1 MRPLFLALPERRVT
15 HRSEHIGNTSGLLR
29 EERKV
34 PWRKCYKMDGR
45 PRFVART
52 LEGEKMALLCREFE
66 ISRKTGYKIFQRY
79 KDCGP
84 EGLTDRSRRPSRQ
97 ATKLPFQIET
107 LIVQLKREHLSWGA
121 PKIREKLGRGITIS
135 RPRRSAPCVQC
146 SIAAAWSNHCRKR
159 RYKARGTALSKMLLP
174 NDLWCADYEGRVHAR
189 RSALLFPAD
198 HQRLCQPLSLE
209 LRGLVHYPGNLA
221 FTVFERM
228 FKGFGAAR

>member
-1 MRPLFLALPERRVT
+1 MLQE
-15 HRSEHIGNTSGLLR
+15 LL
-29 EERKV
+29 
-34 PWRKCYKMDGR
+34 Y
-45 PRFVART
+45 
-52 LEGEKMALLCREFE
+52 REFE
-66 ISRKTGYKIFQRY
+66 ISRKTRYKIFQRY

-84 EGLTDRSRRPSRQ
+84 EGLTDRSRRPYGQ

-146 SIAAAWSNHCRKR
+146 SIAAAWSNGQTMAESVATKLGAQPCPRCCCPTICGAPTTKGECMLADR
-159 RYKARGTALSKMLLP
+159 RY
-174 NDLWCADYEGRVHAR
+174 C
-189 RSALLFPAD
+189 FPLTISDFAS
-198 HQRLCQPLSLE
+198 RYLV

-221 FTVFERM
+221 FTVFERR